1 MSSHNMP
8 ILYTFRRCPYAI
20 RARIAIFAAGIVVD
34 LQEVS
39 LRNKPQ
45 SMLAASSK
53 GTVPVL
59 CVGSTVID
67 ESIDIM
73 RWALAINDPNKW
85 LDMSSAKNDL
95 FDELLQENDSYFKFW
110 LDKYKYANRFPEYTE
125 EYYRNKAEEFLI
137 KLESVLQGDKYLLS
151 DTIKIADITVFPFI
165 RQFSMVDKTW
175 FDNSKYTRV
184 KEWLEEIVSLSLF
197 VDVMKK
203 EHIHK

>member
-67 ESIDIM
+67 EGIDIM

-165 RQFSMVDKTW
+165 RQFSMVDKAW

-184 KEWLEEIVSLSLF
+184 KEWLEEIISLSLF
-197 VDVMKK
+197 VDVIKK

>member
-1 MSSHNMP
+1 MP

-20 RARIAIFAAGIVVD
+20 RARIAICAAGIVVD

-59 CVGSTVID
+59 CLCSTVID